1 LRDRLERYGFPAG
14 DFFLPLALGF
24 LAFFLA
30 MDPFASFPQ
39 AATCRYYAEIP
50 TTVNR
55 RLFHLTNTEQSV
67 LFRQR
72 KKKN

>member
-1 LRDRLERYGFPAG
+1 M
-14 DFFLPLALGF
+14 DF
-24 LAFFLA
+24 
-30 MDPFASFPQ
+30 FASFPQ

-55 RLFHLTNTEQSV
+55 RLFHLTIYKQSV

-72 KKKN
+72 KKKSQELLLLL